1 MQGTRS
7 KAVSMLDHVTNA
19 EVAKSVANFASRHL
33 GAWDSSLPSVFFSGV
48 VADYLT
54 HVFSSL
60 AIAIPSPAV
69 ASPAIASCIGSPEF
83 FDLVLGGAA
92 PSFPSE
98 QRFESARTGS
108 VLIENV
114 RIENARNMSAKRARN
129 VSTRSARVC
138 LASKH
143 YKYGLLWGG
152 WSMGN
157 SCKVIT
163 YHSLMRLT
171 RKEKKKKN
179 PCKVVGAD

>member
-1 MQGTRS
+1 MLLIFQVVILELGTVLCL
-7 KAVSMLDHVTNA
+7 VS
-19 EVAKSVANFASRHL
+19 
-33 GAWDSSLPSVFFSGV
+33 FFPAV

-54 HVFSSL
+54 QVFSSP
-60 AIAIPSPAV
+60 AIAVPSPAV

-108 VLIENV
+108 VLVENV
-114 RIENARNMSAKRARN
+114 RIENARNVSAKRARN

-152 WSMGN
+152 LVNGKFLRSYYISFLN
-157 SCKVIT
+157 AVDKK
-163 YHSLMRLT
+163 
-171 RKEKKKKN
+171 RKEEKK
-179 PCKVVGAD
+179 PL

>member
-1 MQGTRS
+1 
-7 KAVSMLDHVTNA
+7 MLDHVTNA

-54 HVFSSL
+54 HVFS
-60 AIAIPSPAV
+60 SPAV

-114 RIENARNMSAKRARN
+114 RIENARNVSAKRARN

-152 WSMGN
+152 GAGQWEILA
-157 SCKVIT
+157 KLLP